1 MGVLLGSLACSHLLT
16 WSLQSSSP
24 SSWWPQSTPRL
35 WLRPRPLLTLT
46 TDTTD
51 TTGSPTDTLDTATT
65 DTAIP
70 DTTDMVSTTA
80 RGRLRPSHTMDT
92 DTMAMAMDTTAMDTD
107 TGTMA
112 MDMVTTTARGR
123 LMRKLTTAMDTM
135 AMDMDTVTMVMDMDT
150 VLWPWTSWILL
161 RIRSQELRTQQR

>member
-1 MGVLLGSLACSHLLT
+1 MGSPAGVSSLLT
-16 WSLQSSSP
+16 STDMKSAIFLP

-51 TTGSPTDTLDTATT
+51 TTGWPTDTLDTATT
-65 DTAIP
+65 DTAIS

-80 RGRLRPSHTMDT
+80 RGRLRPSHT
-92 DTMAMAMDTTAMDTD
+92 TD

-135 AMDMDTVTMVMDMDT
+135 AMAMDIMDTSTDKEPRVED
-150 VLWPWTSWILL
+150 SAE
-161 RIRSQELRTQQR
+161 IRLSFNRNIYVEFEINSDIR

>member
-1 MGVLLGSLACSHLLT
+1 MGSPAGVSSLLT
-16 WSLQSSSP
+16 STDMNLQSSSP

-46 TDTTD
+46 TDT
-51 TTGSPTDTLDTATT
+51 
-65 DTAIP
+65 AIS

-112 MDMVTTTARGR
+112 MDMVTSTARGR

-150 VLWPWTSWILL
+150 GTMAMDIMDTS
-161 RIRSQELRTQQR
+161 

>member
-24 SSWWPQSTPRL
+24 SSWWHQSTPRL
-35 WLRPRPLLTLT
+35 WLRSRPLLTLT

-65 DTAIP
+65 DTAIS

-80 RGRLRPSHTMDT
+80 RGRL
-92 DTMAMAMDTTAMDTD
+92 
-107 TGTMA
+107 
-112 MDMVTTTARGR
+112 
-123 LMRKLTTAMDTM
+123 MRKLTMAMDTM
-135 AMDMDTVTMVMDMDT
+135 AMDMDMVTMVMDMDT
-150 VLWPWTSWILL
+150 GTMAMDIMDTSTDKEP
-161 RIRSQELRTQQR
+161 RVEDSAEIRLSFNRNIYVEFEINSDIPKK

>member
-51 TTGSPTDTLDTATT
+51 TTGSPTDTLDTA
-65 DTAIP
+65 IS
-70 DTTDMVSTTA
+70 DTTDMVPTTA

-112 MDMVTTTARGR
+112 MDMVTTTAR
-123 LMRKLTTAMDTM
+123 
-135 AMDMDTVTMVMDMDT
+135 
-150 VLWPWTSWILL
+150 
-161 RIRSQELRTQQR
+161 

>member
-1 MGVLLGSLACSHLLT
+1 MGSPAGVSSLLT
-16 WSLQSSSP
+16 STDMSLQSSSP

-65 DTAIP
+65 DTAIS

-80 RGRLRPSHTMDT
+80 RGRLRPSHTMD
-92 DTMAMAMDTTAMDTD
+92 MDTTAMDTD

-135 AMDMDTVTMVMDMDT
+135 A
-150 VLWPWTSWILL
+150 
-161 RIRSQELRTQQR
+161 

>member
-65 DTAIP
+65 DTAIS
-70 DTTDMVSTTA
+70 DTTD
-80 RGRLRPSHTMDT
+80 
-92 DTMAMAMDTTAMDTD
+92 MDTD

-123 LMRKLTTAMDTM
+123 LMRKLTTAMD
-135 AMDMDTVTMVMDMDT
+135 MDMVTMVMDMDT
-150 VLWPWTSWILL
+150 GTMAMDIMDTSTDKEP
-161 RIRSQELRTQQR
+161 RV

>member
-1 MGVLLGSLACSHLLT
+1 MGSPAGVSSLLT
-16 WSLQSSSP
+16 STDMKSAIFLP

-65 DTAIP
+65 DT
-70 DTTDMVSTTA
+70 TDMVSTTG

-92 DTMAMAMDTTAMDTD
+92 DIMAMAMDTT
-107 TGTMA
+107 A

-135 AMDMDTVTMVMDMDT
+135 AMDMDMVT
-150 VLWPWTSWILL
+150 
-161 RIRSQELRTQQR
+161 

>member
-1 MGVLLGSLACSHLLT
+1 MGSPAGVSSLLT
-16 WSLQSSSP
+16 STDMKSAIFLP

-65 DTAIP
+65 DTAIS
-70 DTTDMVSTTA
+70 DTTDMVS
-80 RGRLRPSHTMDT
+80 
-92 DTMAMAMDTTAMDTD
+92 
-107 TGTMA
+107 
-112 MDMVTTTARGR
+112 TTARGR

-135 AMDMDTVTMVMDMDT
+135 AMDMDTVIMVMDMDT
-150 VLWPWTSWILL
+150 STMAMDIMDTSTD
-161 RIRSQELRTQQR
+161 REPRVEDSAEIRLSFNRNIYVEFEINSDIPE

>member
-46 TDTTD
+46 TDTT
-51 TTGSPTDTLDTATT
+51 
-65 DTAIP
+65 
-70 DTTDMVSTTA
+70 
-80 RGRLRPSHTMDT
+80 
-92 DTMAMAMDTTAMDTD
+92 AMDTD

-112 MDMVTTTARGR
+112 MDMVATTARGR

-135 AMDMDTVTMVMDMDT
+135 AMDMDTVTMVIDMDT
-150 VLWPWTSWILL
+150 GTMAMDIMDTSTDKEP
-161 RIRSQELRTQQR
+161 RVEDSAEIRLS

>member
-65 DTAIP
+65 DTA
-70 DTTDMVSTTA
+70 
-80 RGRLRPSHTMDT
+80 
-92 DTMAMAMDTTAMDTD
+92 TMAMAMGTTAMDTD

-150 VLWPWTSWILL
+150 GTMAMDIMDTSTDKEP
-161 RIRSQELRTQQR
+161 RVEDSAEIRLSFNRNIYVEFEINSDIP

>member
-65 DTAIP
+65 DTAIS

-80 RGRLRPSHTMDT
+80 RGRLMRKLT
-92 DTMAMAMDTTAMDTD
+92 MAMDT
-107 TGTMA
+107 
-112 MDMVTTTARGR
+112 MV
-123 LMRKLTTAMDTM
+123 
-135 AMDMDTVTMVMDMDT
+135 MDMDMVTMVMDMDT
-150 VLWPWTSWILL
+150 GTMAMDIMDTSTDKEPRVEDSAEIRLSFNRNIYVEFEINSDILKK
-161 RIRSQELRTQQR
+161 

>member
-24 SSWWPQSTPRL
+24 SSWWHQSTPRL

-65 DTAIP
+65 DTAIS

-107 TGTMA
+107 TA
-112 MDMVTTTARGR
+112 TTARGR

-135 AMDMDTVTMVMDMDT
+135 AMDMDMVTMVMDMDT
-150 VLWPWTSWILL
+150 
-161 RIRSQELRTQQR
+161 